1 MLMRQASKDVMLGSI
16 NVPAKTQLFLAL
28 AVVHHDR
35 EILGDDHNFNP
46 MRFSEPRKHLAAF
59 FPIGL
64 DPRICVGQNL
74 AMVEAKI
81 ALALIIQ
88 SYNFVLAPHVHT
100 GMVNELTTSVDF
112 EKFSWKIEDFSKQNV
127 MKLRSKPFKIRG
139 CTWRILVYPL
149 RRDVNHFSVYL
160 MVADSLP
167 PYGWSRNTFFKLALI
182 NQVDRSKSI
191 AKETRQKFNGG
202 YRCWGSF
209 FLNLSDFNHPKQG
222 YLVRNKCI
230 IEAHI
235 CVSDLSPKI
244 QVHPNSS
251 PIFHDSL
258 RCGQATESSSDDRD
272 TISPRTSGSSTGAEG
287 ETHHQGLN
295 INLILREVLVD
306 FESLGAEEEAFIPLL
321 EEVCIWHPN
330 LIQCQRERTRRFR
343 QWAFTSLG
351 HVLHFLKTKRVKDI
365 NEEDIKYLHGLW
377 KELVKSSGFDL
388 TWLEP
393 YVQSALGLRAYM
405 ERANQLKK
413 LKDKVVALEI
423 NMKRL
428 RGELAAAEG
437 EFEVARSGFSEVR
450 RGFNEMDVNAAI
462 GYAMF

>member
-1 MLMRQASKDVMLGSI
+1 
-16 NVPAKTQLFLAL
+16 
-28 AVVHHDR
+28 
-35 EILGDDHNFNP
+35 
-46 MRFSEPRKHLAAF
+46 
-59 FPIGL
+59 
-64 DPRICVGQNL
+64 
-74 AMVEAKI
+74 
-81 ALALIIQ
+81 
-88 SYNFVLAPHVHT
+88 
-100 GMVNELTTSVDF
+100 MVNELTTGVDF
-112 EKFSWKIEDFSKQNV
+112 EKFSWKIEDFSKKNL

-139 CTWRILVYPL
+139 CTWRLLVYPL

-182 NQVDRSKSI
+182 NQVDRNKSI
-191 AKETRQKFNGG
+191 AKETQQKFNGG

-209 FLNLSDFNHPKQG
+209 FLNLTDFNNPKQG
-222 YLVRNKCI
+222 YLVRNTCI

-235 CVSDLSPKI
+235 CVSDLAPKI

-251 PIFHDSL
+251 PIHDS
-258 RCGQATESSSDDRD
+258 CDQATEESSSDDRD
-272 TISPRTSGSSTGAEG
+272 TISPRTSGSSTAAEG
-287 ETHHQGLN
+287 EIQGSN
-295 INLILREVLVD
+295 NLTLRELID
-306 FESLGAEEEAFIPLL
+306 FESLGAEEQAFIPLL

-330 LIQCQRERTRRFR
+330 LIKCQRERTRRFR

-388 TWLEP
+388 AWLEP
-393 YVQSALGLRAYM
+393 YVQLALGSRAYM

-423 NMKRL
+423 KMKRL

-437 EFEVARSGFSEVR
+437 EFEVARRGLSEVR
-450 RGFNEMDVNAAI
+450 RGFNEMDLNAAI